1 MPKRYWLMKVEPTAY
16 TIDDLKR
23 DGRTGW
29 EGVRNYQARN
39 LLRDEIQVGDGVLF
53 YASNAD
59 PSGVA
64 GIATVVRAGYP
75 DPLQFRAGHE
85 YHDAKAT
92 ADAPIWYAVDL
103 AFVERFAA
111 VVPLAALKANPKL
124 RDMMVIRRGARL
136 SVQPV
141 GAAEFA
147 EVCRM
152 GRATRQRAGDR
163 GSKEERP

>member
-1 MPKRYWLMKVEPTAY
+1 MPQRHWLMKVEPAAY
-16 TIDDLKR
+16 TIEDLER

-75 DPLQFRAGHE
+75 DPLQFQAGHD
-85 YHDAKAT
+85 YHDPKAT
-92 ADAPIWYAVDL
+92 REHPLWYAVDIG
-103 AFVERFAA
+103 FVERFRA
-111 VVPLAALKANPKL
+111 VVPLANLKANPRLK
-124 RDMMVIRRGARL
+124 DMMVIRRGARL

-141 GAAEFA
+141 SAAEFA

-152 GRATRQRAGDR
+152 GRTTA
-163 GSKEERP
+163 

>member
-1 MPKRYWLMKVEPTAY
+1 MPRYWLMKVEPSAY
-16 TIDDLKR
+16 TIEHLER

-64 GIATVVRAGYP
+64 GLAEVVRAGYP
-75 DPLQFRAGHE
+75 DPLQFQRGHD
-85 YHDAKAT
+85 YFDPKA
-92 ADAPIWYAVDL
+92 APDGPLWYSVDI
-103 AFVERFAA
+103 AFVERFPAM
-111 VVPLAALKANPKL
+111 VPLADLKANPKL
-124 RDMMVIRRGARL
+124 RTMMVIKRGARL

-141 GAAEFA
+141 AAAEYR

-152 GRATRQRAGDR
+152 GRRTA
-163 GSKEERP
+163 S

>member
-1 MPKRYWLMKVEPTAY
+1 MPRHWLMKVEPSAY
-16 TIDDLKR
+16 TIEDLER

-59 PSGVA
+59 PSGVTGLA
-64 GIATVVRAGYP
+64 EVVRAGYP
-75 DPLQFRAGHE
+75 DPLQFVRGHD
-85 YHDAKAT
+85 YFDSKAT
-92 ADAPIWYAVDL
+92 ADAPIWYSVDIR
-103 AFVERFAA
+103 FVERFPA
-111 VVPLAALKANPKL
+111 VVALADLKANPAL
-124 RDMMVIRRGARL
+124 RGMMVTKRGARL

-141 GAAEFA
+141 SPAECA

-152 GRATRQRAGDR
+152 GRR
-163 GSKEERP
+163 GR

>member
-1 MPKRYWLMKVEPTAY
+1 MAKRHWLMKVEPSAY
-16 TIDDLKR
+16 TIEDLER
-23 DGRTGW
+23 EGRTGW

-64 GIATVVRAGYP
+64 GVAEVVRAGYP
-75 DPLQFRAGHE
+75 DPLQFRKGHA
-85 YHDAKAT
+85 YHDPKA
-92 ADAPIWYAVDL
+92 APDAPIWYSVDI
-103 AFVERFAA
+103 AFVERFPA
-111 VVPLAALKANPKL
+111 VLPLSDLKRNPKL
-124 RDMMVIRRGARL
+124 SGMMVIRRGARL

-141 GAAEFA
+141 SAAEFR

-152 GRATRQRAGDR
+152 AR
-163 GSKEERP
+163 GTARR